1 MKPYTIGKKLSAIVI
16 HQMFMIIMMT
26 CLFASDYFLIHHMRS
41 LASTFGLVAI
51 ISLAF
56 SFIAL
61 AFITTVAGQYE
72 EGDELVHYQPMDRIP
87 SDIFLIVF
95 ILFIG
100 LIIALSGNLKRSNIA
115 FVDLMVIVGV
125 LSYIVDTLFVI
136 MYHSIIR
143 RMKGGVLFT
152 GSIIYK
158 VYDFFRAIIK
168 KESRHFCTSKTK
180 ERFEL
185 LECVEKIAEGKIET
199 KVEIDRFHGNEREL
213 AIAINNISEGFNQV
227 VVENTKN
234 ERMKADLI
242 TNVSH
247 DIKTP
252 LTSIINYVELL
263 KREEL
268 DNEKADYYIKI
279 IDEKSH
285 RLKQLTEDLVE
296 ASKIS
301 SGNIKLDITRIDLVE
316 LLYQTGGEFNERF
329 EQRNLTIVT
338 KIPSKAIYIE
348 ADGRQLYRSIENLY
362 TNAAKYAMENTR
374 VYVDLQEIDGKAVFT
389 IKNVSQTELKI
400 RDGESNML
408 TERFVRGEESRTTE
422 GSGLGLS
429 IAKNLTLLMGGT
441 FEIEVDGD
449 LFIAT
454 ITFKMA

>member
-1 MKPYTIGKKLSAIVI
+1 MKPYTIGKKISAIVI
-16 HQMFMIIMMT
+16 HQMFMIMTMT
-26 CLFASDYFLIHHMRS
+26 CLFASDYFIKNHMRS
-41 LASTFGLVAI
+41 MASKFGLVAI
-51 ISLAF
+51 VSLAF

-61 AFITTVAGQYE
+61 AMITTVAGQYE
-72 EGDELVHYQPMDRIP
+72 ENDATVHYQPMDKIP
-87 SDIFLIVF
+87 SDIFLLVF
-95 ILFIG
+95 IFFIG
-100 LIIALSGNLKRSNIA
+100 IIIGLSGKLKRSNIGFA
-115 FVDLMVIVGV
+115 DLMVIVGV

-152 GSIIYK
+152 RSIIY
-158 VYDFFRAIIK
+158 YIFDFFRRITK
-168 KESRHFCTSKTK
+168 KESKKFCTANAK

-185 LECVEKIAEGKIET
+185 LECIEKIAAGQIET
-199 KVEIDRFHGNEREL
+199 KVNVDDFHGGQRDL
-213 AIAINNISEGFNQV
+213 AIAINNISEGFKEA

-252 LTSIINYVELL
+252 LTSIVNYVELL

-268 DNEKADYYIKI
+268 NNEKAQYYIKI
-279 IDEKSH
+279 IDEKSQ

-301 SGNIKLDITRIDLVE
+301 SGNIKLDITKIDFVE

-329 EQRNLTIVT
+329 EKRNLTIVT
-338 KIPSKAIYIE
+338 KIPSKAIYIN

-374 VYVDLQEIDGKAVFT
+374 VYVELQEDGENAIFT

-400 RDGESNML
+400 GDGEGNIL

-429 IAKNLTLLMGGT
+429 IAKNITILMGGT
-441 FEIEVDGD
+441 FEINVDGD